1 MTSNGPLTPADDHL
15 NHQFSDTFAVVAQT
29 DRNWTEKVCAT
40 AYARAGTLQ
49 LAFGLGK
56 YTNRGVIDGYAG
68 VSRGDEQWT
77 VRASRDLTHDVDR
90 CTIGPISYEIL
101 EPMAAVR
108 FTLEPN
114 DVVPVSFE
122 WTFRSAV
129 PAALEEREIHRSLG
143 GARVDADVTR
153 YHQSGTAT
161 GWVEVEG
168 QRTDFDGAEWVSTR
182 DHSWG
187 VRYQVGA
194 PVKDLPRPPR
204 PTGFS
209 SYTIW
214 MPGLLTDPDGTVYAL
229 HVYYQRN
236 TVDGRTTIHSQ
247 GGIEHADGRVDAFTS
262 VDPQLRFQDDN
273 RRLLGGAIHA
283 RLADGTSRTFVVEV
297 PTSTGF
303 HLGTG
308 LYFGFE
314 GKYHGQWRGALDVSG
329 EHVTDCADPTV
340 ARRLHQ
346 HRDAVVHLRDE
357 STGTRGWGNAQTI
370 VIGAFPELGLTAEQ
384 SFV

>member
-1 MTSNGPLTPADDHL
+1 MTSTGPLTPADDHL
-15 NHQFSDTFAVVAQT
+15 NHQFADTFAVVAQT

-40 AYARAGTLQ
+40 AFARDGSLQ

-68 VSRGDEQWT
+68 VCRGDEQWT

-90 CTIGPISYEIL
+90 CTIGPIRYEVL
-101 EPMAAVR
+101 EPMEAIR

-114 DVVPVSFE
+114 DVVPVNFQ
-122 WTFRSAV
+122 WTFRRSV

-143 GARVDADVTR
+143 GSRVDADVTR
-153 YHQSGTAT
+153 YHQTGTAG
-161 GWVEVEG
+161 GWAEV
-168 QRTDFDGAEWVSTR
+168 DGRRVDVDDSTWVSTR

-187 VRYQVGA
+187 VRYQVGTPA
-194 PVKDLPRPPR
+194 RDLPRQPR
-204 PTGFS
+204 PTDFS
-209 SYTIW
+209 SYTLW
-214 MPGLLTDPDGTVYAL
+214 MPALLTDADGTVSAL
-229 HVYYQRN
+229 HVYYQRT
-236 TVDGRTTIHSQ
+236 TVDGRISVSSQ

-262 VDPQLRFQDDN
+262 IDPQLRFQDDN
-273 RRLLGGAIHA
+273 RRLLGGEIHV
-283 RLADGTSRTFVVEV
+283 RLPDGSARTFVLEV
-297 PTSTGF
+297 PSSTGF

-314 GKYHGQWRGALDVSG
+314 GKFHGQWRGALDVSG
-329 EHVTDCADPTV
+329 EHVGDCADPAV

-346 HRDAVVHLRDE
+346 HRDCVVHLRDQSGATE
-357 STGTRGWGNAQTI
+357 GWGNAQTI

>member
-15 NHQFSDTFAVVAQT
+15 NHQFADTFAVVAQT

-40 AYARAGTLQ
+40 AFARDGSLQ

-68 VSRGDEQWT
+68 VCRGDEQWT
-77 VRASRDLTHDVDR
+77 VRGSRDLTPDVDR
-90 CTIGPISYEIL
+90 CTIGPIHYEIV
-101 EPMAAVR
+101 EPMVAVR
-108 FTLEPN
+108 FVLEPN
-114 DVVPVSFE
+114 DVVPITFD
-122 WTFRSAV
+122 WTFHRAV

-143 GARVDADVTR
+143 GSRVDADVTR
-153 YHQSGTAT
+153 YHQTGTAT

-168 QRTDFDGAEWVSTR
+168 QRTDVGAADWVSTR

-194 PVKDLPRPPR
+194 PPKDLPRGPR
-204 PTGFS
+204 PSGFS
-209 SYTIW
+209 SFTIW
-214 MPGLLTDPDGTVYAL
+214 MPALLTDSDGTVSAL
-229 HVYYQRN
+229 HVYYQR
-236 TVDGRTTIHSQ
+236 TTIDGRTTINVQ
-247 GGIEHADGRVDAFTS
+247 GGIEHPDGSVEAFTS
-262 VDPQLRFQDDN
+262 VDPQLSFQDDN
-273 RRLLGGAIHA
+273 RRLTGGAIGV
-283 RLADGTSRTFVVEV
+283 RLPDGSARTFVLEV

-314 GKYHGQWRGALDVSG
+314 GKYHGQWRGALDVTG
-329 EHVTDCADPTV
+329 EHVVDCADPAV

-346 HRDAVVHLRDE
+346 HRDCVVRLRDE
-357 STGTRGWGNAQTI
+357 ESGTQGWGNAQTI
-370 VIGAFPELGLTAEQ
+370 VIGAFPEMGLTAEQ
-384 SFV
+384 TFI

>member
-1 MTSNGPLTPADDHL
+1 MTSTGPLTPADDHL
-15 NHQFSDTFAVVAQT
+15 NHQFADTFAVVAQT

-40 AYARAGTLQ
+40 AFARDGSLQ

-68 VSRGDEQWT
+68 VCRGDVQWT
-77 VRASRDLTHDVDR
+77 VRGSRDLTPDVDR
-90 CTIGPISYEIL
+90 CAIGPIRYEIV
-101 EPMAAVR
+101 EPMVAVR
-108 FTLEPN
+108 FVLEPN
-114 DVVPVSFE
+114 DVVPVSFD
-122 WTFRSAV
+122 WTFHRVV
-129 PAALEEREIHRSLG
+129 PPALEDREVHRSLG
-143 GARVDADVTR
+143 GSRVDADVTR
-153 YHQSGTAT
+153 YHQTGTAT
-161 GWVEVEG
+161 GWVEVDG
-168 QRTDFDGAEWVSTR
+168 QRSDVDAANWVSTR

-187 VRYQVGA
+187 VRYQVGT
-194 PVKDLPRPPR
+194 PPRDLPRAPR

-214 MPGLLTDPDGTVYAL
+214 MPVLLTDADGTVSAL

-236 TVDGRTTIHSQ
+236 TVDGRTTINSQ
-247 GGIEHADGRVDAFTS
+247 GGIEHSDGRVDAFTS
-262 VDPQLRFQDDN
+262 IEPRLRFQDDN
-273 RRLLGGAIHA
+273 RRLLGGEIHL
-283 RLADGTSRTFVVEV
+283 RLPDGTSRTFVLEV

-314 GKYHGQWRGALDVSG
+314 GKHHGQWRGALDVDG
-329 EHVTDCADPTV
+329 EYVTDCADPAV

-346 HRDAVVHLRDE
+346 HRDCLVRLRDD
-357 STGTRGWGNAQTI
+357 SSGTQGWGNAQTI
-370 VIGAFPELGLTAEQ
+370 VIGAFPDIGLTAEQ

>member
-1 MTSNGPLTPADDHL
+1 MTSTGPLTPADDHL
-15 NHQFSDTFAVVAQT
+15 NHQFADTFAVVAQT

-40 AYARAGTLQ
+40 AYARDGSLQ

-68 VSRGDEQWT
+68 VCRGDEQWT

-90 CTIGPISYEIL
+90 CTIGPIHYEIV
-101 EPMAAVR
+101 EPMVTVR
-108 FTLEPN
+108 FALEPN

-122 WTFRSAV
+122 WTFHRAV
-129 PAALEEREIHRSLG
+129 PAALEDREIHRSLG
-143 GARVDADVTR
+143 GSRVDADVTR

-161 GWVEVEG
+161 GWVEVDG
-168 QRTDFDGAEWVSTR
+168 QRTELDAADWVSTR

-187 VRYQVGA
+187 VRYQVGTPA
-194 PVKDLPRPPR
+194 KDLPRSPR
-204 PTGFS
+204 PTSFS

-214 MPGLLTDPDGTVYAL
+214 MPALLTDSDGTVSAL

-236 TVDGRTTIHSQ
+236 MIDGRTTINSQ
-247 GGIEHADGRVDAFTS
+247 GGIEHADGRVDTFTLI
-262 VDPQLRFQDDN
+262 DPQLQFQDDN
-273 RRLLGGAIHA
+273 RRLLGGTIGV
-283 RLADGTSRTFVVEV
+283 RLPDGTERTFTVEV
-297 PTSTGF
+297 PTATGF

-308 LYFGFE
+308 LYFGFD
-314 GKYHGQWRGALDVSG
+314 GKFHGQWRGPLDVSG

-346 HRDAVVHLRDE
+346 HRDCVVHLFDE
-357 STGTRGWGNAQTI
+357 SSGTRGWGNAQTI
-370 VIGAFPELGLTAEQ
+370 VIGAFPDIGLTAEQ

>member
-1 MTSNGPLTPADDHL
+1 MTSTGPLTPADDHL
-15 NHQFSDTFAVVAQT
+15 NHQFADTFAVVAQT

-40 AYARAGTLQ
+40 AFARDGSLQ

-68 VSRGDEQWT
+68 VCRGDEQWT

-90 CTIGPISYEIL
+90 CTIGPIRYEVL
-101 EPMAAVR
+101 EPMEAVR

-122 WTFRSAV
+122 WTFRRSV

-143 GARVDADVTR
+143 GSRVDADVTR
-153 YHQSGTAT
+153 YHQTGTAS
-161 GWVEVEG
+161 GWVEV
-168 QRTDFDGAEWVSTR
+168 DGRRVDVDESTWVSTR

-187 VRYQVGA
+187 VRYQVGTPA
-194 PVKDLPRPPR
+194 RDLPRRPR
-204 PTGFS
+204 PTDFS
-209 SYTIW
+209 SYTLW
-214 MPGLLTDPDGTVYAL
+214 MPALLTDVDGTVSAL

-236 TVDGRTTIHSQ
+236 AVDGRTSVNSQ

-262 VDPQLRFQDDN
+262 IDPQLRFQDDN
-273 RRLLGGAIHA
+273 RRLLGGEIHV
-283 RLADGTSRTFVVEV
+283 RLPDGSARTFVLEV
-297 PTSTGF
+297 PSSTGF

-314 GKYHGQWRGALDVSG
+314 GKFHGQWRGTLDVSG
-329 EHVTDCADPTV
+329 EHIGDCANPAV

-346 HRDAVVHLRDE
+346 HRDCVVHLRDA
-357 STGTRGWGNAQTI
+357 SGTTEGWGNAQTI
-370 VIGAFPELGLTAEQ
+370 VIGAFPEFGLTAEQ

>member
-1 MTSNGPLTPADDHL
+1 M
-15 NHQFSDTFAVVAQT
+15 
-29 DRNWTEKVCAT
+29 CAT
-40 AYARAGTLQ
+40 AYARDGSLQ

-68 VSRGDEQWT
+68 VCRGDEQWT

-90 CTIGPISYEIL
+90 CIIGPIRYEIL
-101 EPMAAVR
+101 EPMVAVR
-108 FTLEPN
+108 FSLEPN
-114 DVVPVSFE
+114 DVGPVSFE
-122 WTFRSAV
+122 WTFHGSV
-129 PAALEEREIHRSLG
+129 PAALEDREIHRSLG
-143 GARVDADVTR
+143 GSRVDADVTR

-168 QRTDFDGAEWVSTR
+168 KRHEFDTTRWVSTR
-182 DHSWG
+182 DHSWS

-194 PVKDLPRPPR
+194 PAKDLPRPPR

-214 MPGLLTDPDGTVYAL
+214 MPVLLTDADGTVD
-229 HVYYQRN
+229 
-236 TVDGRTTIHSQ
+236 T
-247 GGIEHADGRVDAFTS
+247 FTLI
-262 VDPQLRFQDDN
+262 DPQLRFQDDN
-273 RRLLGGAIHA
+273 RRLLGGSIHV
-283 RLADGTSRTFVVEV
+283 RLPDGTARTYVLEV
-297 PTSTGF
+297 PTATGF

-329 EHVTDCADPTV
+329 EHVDDCADPTV

-346 HRDAVVHLRDE
+346 HRDCVVHLRDD
-357 STGTRGWGNAQTI
+357 STGTTGWGNAQTI
-370 VIGAFPELGLTAEQ
+370 VIGAFPDLGLTAEQ